1 MEVLPV
7 KSEVVE
13 KIELN
18 VPVLLEKSNA
28 VVIWD
33 ETSAAQASDMAKLV
47 SEALK
52 ACEDERKNLVKPF
65 NDGVKAIN
73 ARFKK
78 VTTPLDDCLAGL
90 KSKILKFRLEQE
102 KERLA
107 QAERARAAEAMAE
120 APKVEAPISL
130 VNRGQFGTTSVRK
143 TWAYKVTDIT
153 KVDPAL
159 LMVDHSKVMG
169 LIRDGAREIAGLEV
183 YQEESVFVR

>member
-1 MEVLPV
+1 MELLPV

-78 VTTPLDDCLAGL
+78 VTTPLDECLAGL
-90 KSKILKFRLEQE
+90 KSKLLKFRMEQE

-107 QAERARAAEAMAE
+107 QAERARAAEAKAE

-153 KVDPAL
+153 KVDPGL
-159 LMVDHSKVMG
+159 LMPDHSKIMG
-169 LIRDGAREIAGLEV
+169 LIRDGAREIAGLEI